1 MLHTK
6 IELRQGALYLHAQNV
21 CCRGKLLLREALKVY
36 HTKFRYAA
44 GLLGD
49 QLALADVVRAAV
61 ESSNFQRNTSFEA
74 WVMTARTLFLPCSIF
89 NWTPSEGAGQ
99 FHGMPNNVKVSILF
113 PWEVLEK
120 IWSHGFI
127 LFKHFKH
134 SSPQYRTSKLVLWGW
149 ETCKLG
155 HS

>member
-1 MLHTK
+1 MLRTK
-6 IELRQGALYLHAQNV
+6 IELRQGTPYLHVQNV
-21 CCRGKLLLREALKVY
+21 RCRGKLLLREALKVY

-61 ESSNFQRNTSFEA
+61 ESSSFQRNTTFEA

-113 PWEVLEK
+113 PWE
-120 IWSHGFI
+120 
-127 LFKHFKH
+127 
-134 SSPQYRTSKLVLWGW
+134 SPSENLVTWFHPF
-149 ETCKLG
+149 ETF
-155 HS
+155 